1 MNKKKETAT
10 IEINRIRVV
19 LAEKNMQQKDL
30 AALVNKTPGTITRIC
45 SNKSQPTLKLLRE
58 IALALDVNIKE
69 LLLDT
74 KK

>member
-1 MNKKKETAT
+1 VAKKREKSI

-30 AALVNKTPGTITRIC
+30 AELVKKAPGTITRIC

-58 IALALDVNIKE
+58 IALALDVNIKD
-69 LLLDT
+69 LLLNT
-74 KK
+74 KN